1 MYTKWPE
8 KYVYPMAVIYSKY
21 PKAIPTFSIPIYPIL
36 DFGFENIPSGNPVES
51 RRQGP
56 ETLFSKS
63 AL

>member
-1 MYTKWPE
+1 
-8 KYVYPMAVIYSKY
+8 MAVIYSKW
-21 PKAIPTFSIPIYPIL
+21 PKTIPTFSIPIYPIL